1 MIAIDF
7 SKQQA
12 LDLAEPTV
20 IQQISFTPNL
30 DQAEN
35 TRIFL
40 ILKKQKE
47 LFWTFHKEL

>member
-20 IQQISFTPNL
+20 IQQISFTLNL